1 VNRQQPTYA
10 KQMQIKTDAQP
21 LISGRNQMEQKT
33 ADAISENNQS
43 FAQSERSEKM
53 PDSQYPKRH
62 QKEVPLR
69 LIRFCPNSKDS
80 KCPVL

>member
-1 VNRQQPTYA
+1 
-10 KQMQIKTDAQP
+10 
-21 LISGRNQMEQKT
+21 MEPKT
-33 ADAISENNQS
+33 ADGINENNQS

-62 QKEVPLR
+62 QQAFPLR
-69 LIRFCPNSKDS
+69 LVRFCPNGKDS